1 MLDAT
6 DVVYKDFPLNIQGV
20 KLVLFV
26 DHTNMLV
33 VDKNEL
39 LFKKKNVIPYE
50 RIRDMASKNLSY
62 YKY

>member
-1 MLDAT
+1 MLQMS
-6 DVVYKDFPLNIQGV
+6 YINDFPLNTQGV

-39 LFKKKNVIPYE
+39 LLKEKKKFISYE